1 LRGEGIGVAGGVFI
15 SYRREDSAGF
25 AGRIYDRLIKQ
36 LDPKSVFLDVDNIQ
50 PGLDFFDVL
59 DEKLR
64 VCDVL
69 IAIIGK
75 NWNSRTPED
84 NQRRLEDPDD
94 FVRIEIEAALRRGI
108 RIIPLL
114 VDGATMPRREDLPES
129 LQKLRRRQAI
139 DIAHNRFNPDVERLT
154 HALALISEELHQRVT
169 AEAERIARER
179 RKRRLRQALTKT
191 EQQRRVTR
199 PNGRGKPKGLRARE
213 PKSGG
218 AWAEYARAD
227 RGSGSRSS
235 RYERQRSL
243 AQGIRPAGRGR
254 PQTGK
259 PGKAKPAERAVE
271 RPKRRTRKAEV
282 EAAHQERARRRAR
295 EAKKLATE
303 RRQERPRPSKAKA
316 AKWADA
322 MPQRRTRKAE
332 VEAAQQEQARRKA
345 REAKKLTLG
354 TT

>member
-108 RIIPLL
+108 RIIPVL

-154 HALALISEELHQRVT
+154 HALALISEELHQRVA

-218 AWAEYARAD
+218 ARAEYAR
-227 RGSGSRSS
+227 
-235 RYERQRSL
+235 
-243 AQGIRPAGRGR
+243 
-254 PQTGK
+254 
-259 PGKAKPAERAVE
+259 AKPAERAVE

-332 VEAAQQEQARRKA
+332 VKAAQQEQARRKA